1 VTISL
6 TVLMEEEATRV
17 DLCTGNICTLLL
29 ENDENLTIIN
39 PGGSP
44 TALSH
49 NINLLT
55 NIEDK
60 RINIVL
66 TSFIPRYWS
75 SLLEIYKRF
84 SINMVVI
91 PEDNIYISYKL
102 SRYLDKISAR
112 KVIKVKNRWT
122 IDNLTILRARSPTY
136 SELIII
142 VDNRALISTPSL
154 WMLLPYDHISHLIDI
169 VSSYRLSTYVGGSP
183 LLPDVVRDHDIFI
196 RRFFTRFSRI
206 FLGNIRTRSSVR
218 VLDRYPLELKMLRA
232 GSRFTVCD

>member
-1 VTISL
+1 MGLLYAAASADRNDITTMDIAGMTYVSSMVDKRLNIFTLSSDSCIVTISL

-112 KVIKVKNRWT
+112 KVIKVKN
-122 IDNLTILRARSPTY
+122 
-136 SELIII
+136 
-142 VDNRALISTPSL
+142 
-154 WMLLPYDHISHLIDI
+154 
-169 VSSYRLSTYVGGSP
+169 
-183 LLPDVVRDHDIFI
+183 
-196 RRFFTRFSRI
+196 
-206 FLGNIRTRSSVR
+206 
-218 VLDRYPLELKMLRA
+218 
-232 GSRFTVCD
+232 